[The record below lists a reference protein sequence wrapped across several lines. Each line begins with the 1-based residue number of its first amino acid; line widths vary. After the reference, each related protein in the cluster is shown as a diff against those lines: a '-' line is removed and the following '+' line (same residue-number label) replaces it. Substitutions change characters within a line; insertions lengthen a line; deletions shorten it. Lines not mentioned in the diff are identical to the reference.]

1 MYYID
6 IKEGEEINEDYVRA
20 SLDKILEYLKED
32 GEFSISFIDD
42 EEIKSLNKEYRDI
55 DSPTDILTFRL
66 DDDDSFPTI
75 EEEEKELGDIF
86 ISLDSMARNAEEF
99 GVEKSDE
106 LRRLLLHG
114 VLHLEGYDH
123 KTNDFSTEP
132 MLIKQEEI
140 LKKIFG

>member
-6 IKEGEEINEDYVRA
+6 IKEGEEINEDYVRS
-20 SLDKILEYLKED
+20 SLDKILEYLKEN

-42 EEIKSLNKEYRDI
+42 EEIKRLNKEYRDI

-66 DDDDSFPTI
+66 DDDDSFPSI
-75 EEEEKELGDIF
+75 EQEEKELGDIF
-86 ISLDSMARNAEEF
+86 ISLDSMARNAEEYC
-99 GVEKSDE
+99 VDRNDE

-114 VLHLEGYDH
+114 ILHLEGYDH
-123 KTNDFSTEP
+123 KTNDFKTEP

-140 LKKIFG
+140 LKEIFG